1 MLDDA
6 VTLAYLHSEDV
17 AHSFHNSVVNM
28 LLYDAGNGGHLL
40 RGGYIA
46 MRCNSGGLVEG
57 RNKTAREFLTHDAD
71 WLFIVDSD
79 MGFAPDTLE
88 RLLEAAD
95 PADKPIMGLL
105 YFAWRETQV
114 DGMSGFRC
122 RPAPVIHDYVET
134 PQGQV
139 FMGVSTYPPDQVM
152 RCAGTGCGGILV
164 HRTVFEK
171 IDANYGP
178 TWYDRI
184 RGDDGGWISEDLSF
198 CVRATACGFPV
209 HVHTGVKAT
218 HMKTLW
224 VSEDDYLASQSDG

>member
-1 MLDDA
+1 MTGADA
-6 VTLAYLHSEDV
+6 VTLAYLHTDEV

-28 LLYDAGNGGHLL
+28 LLYDAGREQRMI

-57 RNKTAREFLTHDAD
+57 RNKVAREFLGHDAD

-88 RLLEAAD
+88 RLLAAAD
-95 PADKPIMGLL
+95 PVDRPIMGVL
-105 YFAWRETQV
+105 YFAWREIET

-122 RPAPVIHDYVET
+122 RAAPVIHDWVDT
-134 PQGQV
+134 DQGQV
-139 FMGVSTYPPDQVM
+139 FMGVATYPEDTVM
-152 RCAGTGCGGILV
+152 RCAGTGCGGLLV
-164 HRTVFEK
+164 HRGVFEK
-171 IDANYGP
+171 IEANYGP
-178 TWYDRI
+178 SWYDRV
-184 RGDDGGWISEDLSF
+184 RGNDGRWIGEDLSF
-198 CVRATACGFPV
+198 CMRANACGFPV

-224 VSEDDYLASQSDG
+224 VSDDDYQPDG